1 MGNESTKPREKSKP
15 LRVAVLTPLGAGG
28 MGGIDRI
35 MDRLRIGYEGRSDI
49 QCFFMT
55 TRGKGHIALA
65 PMFLAATIMRIVG
78 LKILRRLD
86 VAHIN
91 VSDRG
96 STYRKLIAAY
106 VLQVLRIPYVV
117 HLHGAIYQ
125 QFWDEAPAWLD
136 QAIQNLFNRSAR
148 VIVLGSV
155 WAELIHRKAPAA
167 TNHIVILPPATPVP
181 PPKRYQRANNK
192 RVRIAFMGRL
202 GNRKGVPQLIA
213 ALGRLADEPNWSA
226 TLTGDGE
233 ILGTRQAVNSLGIG
247 DRVSVPGWVSD
258 SEQEAVIGEA
268 DIFVLPSLNENLPL
282 SLVEAFAHGVAV
294 VCTPVGAVPDVV
306 ENERTGLLVEP
317 NDVDGLTAAIRR
329 LLHDHDLRDRLGANA
344 RAEHVRRLEIN
355 CYLER
360 LSTIWQASS
369 AVAQ

>member
-1 MGNESTKPREKSKP
+1 MGNESTKPREKPKP

-35 MDRLRIGYEGRSDI
+35 MDRLRIGYAGRSDI

-65 PMFLAATIMRIVG
+65 PLFLAATIMRIVV

-106 VLQVLRIPYVV
+106 VLRVLRIPYVV

-125 QFWDEAPAWLD
+125 QFWEEAPAWLD
-136 QAIQNLFNRSAR
+136 QAIQNLFNHSAR

-155 WAELIHRKAPAA
+155 WAELIRRKAPAA

-181 PPKRYQRANNK
+181 KRYQRAKNK

-202 GNRKGVPQLIA
+202 GKRKGVPQLIA

-233 ILGTRQAVNSLGIG
+233 ILGAQQAVNSLGIG

-258 SEQEAVIGEA
+258 SEQEAVIGKA

-306 ENERTGLLVEP
+306 ENGRTGLLVEP

>member
-1 MGNESTKPREKSKP
+1 MSSTKSWEKSKP

-35 MDRLRIGYEGRSDI
+35 MDRLRIGYESRSDI

-65 PMFLAATIMRIVG
+65 PMFLAATIMKIVV
-78 LKILRRLD
+78 LRILRRLD

-106 VLQVLRIPYVV
+106 VFRVLRIPYVV

-136 QAIQNLFNRSAR
+136 QAIQNLFNRSAK
-148 VIVLGSV
+148 VIVLGTV
-155 WAELIHRKAPAA
+155 WAELIRRKAPAA
-167 TNHIVILPPATPVP
+167 TNLIVILPPATPIP
-181 PPKRYQRANNK
+181 PTKRYRRAKNK
-192 RVRIAFMGRL
+192 QVKIAFMGRL

-317 NDVDGLTAAIRR
+317 NNVDGLTAAIRR
-329 LLHDHDLRDRLGANA
+329 LLHDHALRDRLGANA

-360 LSTIWQASS
+360 LAMIWQTAFC
-369 AVAQ
+369 